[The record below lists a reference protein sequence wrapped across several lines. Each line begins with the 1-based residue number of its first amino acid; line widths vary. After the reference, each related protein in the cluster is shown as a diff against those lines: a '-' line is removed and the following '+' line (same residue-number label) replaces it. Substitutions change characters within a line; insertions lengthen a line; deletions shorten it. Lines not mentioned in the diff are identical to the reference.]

1 MKRINFSRNYK
12 RTLRARRIV
21 KKIRALQLYEQ
32 RPVLV
37 VNKTNAHIW
46 VQLIDYN
53 TNKTLAS
60 SSSLALKLVNGNKEN
75 AAKVGA
81 DIAKKATALNIKS
94 VIFNK
99 NGNEFHGRIKAL
111 ADAAREHGLEF

>member
-1 MKRINFSRNYK
+1 MKRVNFSRNYK
-12 RTLRARRIV
+12 RTLRARRVV
-21 KKIRALQLYEQ
+21 KKIRSLQLFEQ

-37 VNKTNAHIW
+37 VNRTNAHIW

-53 TNKTLAS
+53 TNTTLAS
-60 SSSLALKLVNGNKEN
+60 SSSFALKLANGNKEN

-81 DIAKKATALNIKS
+81 DIASKALALNVKN

-99 NGNEFHGRIKAL
+99 NGNNFHGRIKAL
-111 ADAAREHGLEF
+111 ADAARANGLEF